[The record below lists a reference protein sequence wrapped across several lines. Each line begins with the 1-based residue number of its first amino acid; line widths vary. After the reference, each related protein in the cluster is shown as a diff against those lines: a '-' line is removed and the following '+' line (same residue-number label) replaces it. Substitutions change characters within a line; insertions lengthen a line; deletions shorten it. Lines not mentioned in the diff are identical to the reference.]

1 LDRLDLADC
10 RIDDRGAEI
19 VGEVLDTIS
28 VKLLN
33 LVCNQFG
40 GVGLARIL
48 SSANSKD
55 LKALSLSGQS
65 LGRDGFEEFCRFL
78 SRDDI
83 GLERIKIPDS
93 LDIEWFEILLSSL
106 RINTATKELIFF
118 ENFLIGGDSE
128 PRELINDRFAEAAIS
143 LLCDTSSFE
152 NFCQSNH
159 TVSKLTLR
167 DNVDVAIPLIAE
179 CALMVNSYDTMSI
192 NAKLRW
198 KLRSIFFW
206 ENFEL
211 HPFLAMR
218 SVWMPHVLELV
229 SRSRERIAADC
240 WKLCNGDLMRGSQ
253 EAFTGSIDLVETEG
267 NLNGMYR
274 FIRCWNFPDLFS
286 FYSSI

>member
-40 GVGLARIL
+40 GVGLARI
-48 SSANSKD
+48 
-55 LKALSLSGQS
+55 

-206 ENFEL
+206 ENFEF

-229 SRSRERIAADC
+229 SRSGLRQI
-240 WKLCNGDLMRGSQ
+240 
-253 EAFTGSIDLVETEG
+253 VG
-267 NLNGMYR
+267 NYAMAT
-274 FIRCWNFPDLFS
+274 
-286 FYSSI
+286 